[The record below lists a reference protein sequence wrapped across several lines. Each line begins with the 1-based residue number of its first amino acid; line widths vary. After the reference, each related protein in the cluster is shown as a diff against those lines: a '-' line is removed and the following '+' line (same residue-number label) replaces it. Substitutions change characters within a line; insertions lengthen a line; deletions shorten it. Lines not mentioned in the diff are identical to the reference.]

1 MFERFTDQARQTV
14 TLAQENTRRLKHPS
28 IGTEHLLLGLLDQ
41 PQTVSARILGR
52 HGLDRERA
60 DRAVVRLV
68 PHSPK
73 DALDADA
80 LETIGIDLSAIR
92 EKVEAA
98 FGPGSLDRPPQR
110 DHRGGLFSGRHI
122 PFSKGAKKSLELS
135 LREAI
140 ALKHKY
146 IGDGHIL
153 LGLLREGEG
162 LASRVIA
169 DAGIDQGTLRREIVR
184 ELGTRRKPG

>member
-14 TLAQENTRRLKHPS
+14 KLAQENTRRLKHPS

-52 HGLDRERA
+52 HGLDHDRA
-60 DRAVVRLV
+60 NLAVVRLV
-68 PHSPK
+68 PHPPK

-110 DHRGGLFSGRHI
+110 NHRGGLFSGRHI
-122 PFSKGAKKSLELS
+122 PFSAAAKKSLELS

-162 LASRVIA
+162 VASRVIT
-169 DAGIDQGTLRREIVR
+169 DAGIDTETLRREIVR
-184 ELGTRRKPG
+184 ELGTRRTPE

>member
-1 MFERFTDQARQTV
+1 MFERFTNEARQTV
-14 TLAQENTRRLKHPS
+14 TLAQENSRRLKHPA

-41 PQTVSARILGR
+41 QETVSAQILGR

-68 PHSPK
+68 PHAPK

-80 LETIGIDLSAIR
+80 LETIGIDLAAIR
-92 EKVEAA
+92 EKVEAV
-98 FGPGSLDRPPQR
+98 FGPGSLDRPPRR

-122 PFSKGAKKSLELS
+122 PFSKEAKKSLELS
-135 LREAI
+135 LREAL
-140 ALKHKY
+140 ALKHRY

-169 DAGIDQGTLRREIVR
+169 DAGIDAATLRQEIVA
-184 ELGTRRKPG
+184 ELGTRRTPG

>member
-1 MFERFTDQARQTV
+1 MFEQFTDQARETV
-14 TLAQENTRRLKHPS
+14 KLAQESARRLNHRS
-28 IGTEHLLLGLLDQ
+28 IGTEHLLLGLLGQ
-41 PQTVSARILGR
+41 SQAVSTGILGR
-52 HGLDRERA
+52 HGLDHERA
-60 DRAVVRLV
+60 YQAVVRLV
-68 PHSPK
+68 PRPPK
-73 DALDADA
+73 DTLDADA

-92 EKVEAA
+92 EKVEAT

-110 DHRGGLFSGRHI
+110 NHRGGLLSGRHI
-122 PFSKGAKKSLELS
+122 PFSSRAKKTLELS
-135 LREAI
+135 LREAL

-169 DAGIDQGTLRREIVR
+169 DAGIDAAALRREIVA
-184 ELGTRRKPG
+184 ELGTRRTAG